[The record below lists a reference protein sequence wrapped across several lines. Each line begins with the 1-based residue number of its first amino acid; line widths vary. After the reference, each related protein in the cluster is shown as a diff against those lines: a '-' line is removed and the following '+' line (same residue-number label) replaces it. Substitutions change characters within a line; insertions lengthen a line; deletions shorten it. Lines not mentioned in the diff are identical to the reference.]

1 MRRTSAHT
9 ASLEKALFPL
19 SLTAS
24 LAFVFPPSLASP
36 RLTSPCRPSLRLA
49 SPRLAS
55 PCRPSLR
62 LASPRLN
69 SPCRPSLRLA
79 SPRLASTPLVAPR
92 CASPRLATL
101 ICALPRLSSAT
112 TTTAANR
119 VFALGSR
126 RSKLGH
132 GAHGH
137 LILFDKHF
145 CFLGCALKPSRA
157 EPSRVAS
164 I

>member
-9 ASLEKALFPL
+9 ASLEKALFRL

-36 RLTSPCRPSLRLA
+36 RLASPRLA

-55 PCRPSLR
+55 PQLPLSPLAAPR

-69 SPCRPSLRLA
+69 SPCRASLRLA
-79 SPRLASTPLVAPR
+79 SPRHADL
-92 CASPRLATL
+92 RLAAPL
-101 ICALPRLSSAT
+101 LRY
-112 TTTAANR
+112 TTTAAIR

-145 CFLGCALKPSRA
+145 CFLGCALTEPSRA
-157 EPSRVAS
+157 EPSGAHLPLRS
-164 I
+164 D

>member
-9 ASLEKALFPL
+9 ASLEKALFRL

-36 RLTSPCRPSLRLA
+36 RL
-49 SPRLAS
+49 
-55 PCRPSLR
+55 
-62 LASPRLN
+62 N

-79 SPRLASTPLVAPR
+79 SPRHADL
-92 CASPRLATL
+92 RLAAPL
-101 ICALPRLSSAT
+101 LRY
-112 TTTAANR
+112 TTTAAIR

-145 CFLGCALKPSRA
+145 CFLGCALTEPSRA
-157 EPSRVAS
+157 EPSGAHLPLRS
-164 I
+164 D